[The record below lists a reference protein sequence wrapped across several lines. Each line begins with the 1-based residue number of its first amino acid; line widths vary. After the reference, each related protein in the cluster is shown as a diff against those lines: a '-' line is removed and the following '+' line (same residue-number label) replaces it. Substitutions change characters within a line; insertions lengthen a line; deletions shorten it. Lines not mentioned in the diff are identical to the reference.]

1 MFNYGYRH
9 SFFLENNHLHQG
21 ESKAQAPACAHLLG
35 RSQAILP
42 FPKLLAG
49 SIQALLAQP
58 VTLQL
63 LPHLLFRCGLTLL
76 ELSNACQEL
85 LVTIDLTL
93 WRRKNLVRECDTQ
106 ESGRPTSHKGRE
118 PGRDKRPG
126 CQGSWSGSMVAPT
139 LRGNWHGPHYTLV
152 TPSAHHHPPCKKR

>member
-21 ESKAQAPACAHLLG
+21 ESKAQAPACTHLLG

-93 WRRKNLVRECDTQ
+93 WRRKNLVRECDAHRSQAGLPVTKG
-106 ESGRPTSHKGRE
+106 ESQDGTRDLGARA
-118 PGRDKRPG
+118 PGAAAWWLP
-126 CQGSWSGSMVAPT
+126 
-139 LRGNWHGPHYTLV
+139 L
-152 TPSAHHHPPCKKR
+152 